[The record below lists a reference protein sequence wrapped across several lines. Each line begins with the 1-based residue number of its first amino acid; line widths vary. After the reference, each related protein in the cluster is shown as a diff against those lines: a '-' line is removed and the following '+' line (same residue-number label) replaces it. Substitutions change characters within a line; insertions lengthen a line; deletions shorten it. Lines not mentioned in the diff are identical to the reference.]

1 MTCEPSVTYI
11 GKIYEY
17 PEVGFKPPL
26 DGQEDGKN
34 NAAALPQNHPASISQ
49 KNYENFSQQS

>member
-1 MTCEPSVTYI
+1 MTYI

-26 DGQEDGKN
+26 DGHEDGKN